1 MEAGGESGGTVTGP
15 GVVLKSHGGRERE
28 RDRQKERER
37 ERGEQRQMEG

>member
-28 RDRQKERER
+28 TDRKRER